1 MALYPT
7 EDRAASAIPRTAL
20 ALQLEEDGMSA
31 GRMIPALTALA
42 FCAFLAVLPASATVP
57 RIVLAE
63 DFTATW

>member
-1 MALYPT
+1 
-7 EDRAASAIPRTAL
+7 
-20 ALQLEEDGMSA
+20 MSA